1 MNTGALIITTFFL
14 LPLSVVAILYLKVRN
29 NSKDIAQQIIREH
42 EEEIKRLRQ
51 KRYE

>member
-1 MNTGALIITTFFL
+1 MNIGAVIIVAMALVFL
-14 LPLSVVAILYLKVRN
+14 TIIYVLSSRGR
-29 NSKDIAQQIIREH
+29 DITEQIIREH